1 MSGTMTKL
9 YDIYIEPDVHKQRN
23 ILPGHLRQR
32 VGRLISELAAQ
43 PRPQTDVIGRLFA
56 FA

>member
-1 MSGTMTKL
+1 MTKL